1 MKKKLIV
8 VFLIFIAIGVGL
20 FYLLTMG
27 DVGVEYDTV
36 QVIKGQGGQSVGD
49 LGRISSKN
57 IRKYYGTG
65 GQTIEQMSLK
75 LGDRVSKGQLLIQ
88 YENNHEEL
96 DLEIQRVKKQIEAL
110 EATYSEAQSGVDM
123 GTVNSSRIEISSLQN
138 QIENATR
145 EKERIETLYNEG
157 VVSMVELEQTTQVID
172 GLNTQLQMAQ
182 NSYSQASRGLSRNMR
197 EKYEAEIE
205 ALLLSIDLLEQSRQD
220 GALYADIEGV
230 VTELNTFEGDKPS
243 AGMMLIELQDPTEK
257 IVLVDFMME
266 DAIRI
271 DSDMMAQV
279 SDRQLEIYIEELR
292 VDQVYPK
299 AFETVSELGVRE
311 NRQTVAIGLP
321 ASASDL
327 DFGTQ
332 VETMVLVEPPREML
346 LVPMGAVIQK
356 DGKTYVKVLEDD
368 KPVERQV
375 TTGISVDK
383 YIEITDGVI
392 EGDHV
397 LINYQED

>member
-8 VFLIFIAIGVGL
+8 VFFIFIAIGVGL

-138 QIENATR
+138 QIENAVR

-157 VVSMVELEQTTQVID
+157 VVSLVELEETTEVID
-172 GLNTQLQMAQ
+172 RLNTQLQMAQ
-182 NSYSQASRGLSRNMR
+182 NSYSQAARGLSQNMR

-257 IVLVDFMME
+257 IVLVDFLME

-271 DSDMMAQV
+271 DSGMEAQV
-279 SDRQLEIYIEELR
+279 SDNQLEIYMEDLR

-356 DGKTYVKVLEDD
+356 EGKSYVKVLENDE
-368 KPVERQV
+368 PVERQV

-383 YIEITDGVI
+383 NIEITDGVI

>member
-8 VFLIFIAIGVGL
+8 VFFIFIAIGVGL

-138 QIENATR
+138 QIENAVR

-157 VVSMVELEQTTQVID
+157 VVSLVELEETTQVID
-172 GLNTQLQMAQ
+172 RLNTQLQMAQ
-182 NSYSQASRGLSRNMR
+182 NSYSQAARGLSQNMR

-257 IVLVDFMME
+257 IVLVDFLME

-271 DSDMMAQV
+271 DSGMEAQV
-279 SDRQLEIYIEELR
+279 SDGQLEIYMEDLR

-311 NRQTVAIGLP
+311 NRQTVTIGLP

-346 LVPMGAVIQK
+346 LVPMGVVIQK
-356 DGKTYVKVLEDD
+356 EGKSYVKVLENDE
-368 KPVERQV
+368 PVERQV

-383 YIEITDGVI
+383 NIEITDGVI
-392 EGDHV
+392 EGDRV

>member
-1 MKKKLIV
+1 
-8 VFLIFIAIGVGL
+8 
-20 FYLLTMG
+20 
-27 DVGVEYDTV
+27 
-36 QVIKGQGGQSVGD
+36 
-49 LGRISSKN
+49 
-57 IRKYYGTG
+57 
-65 GQTIEQMSLK
+65 
-75 LGDRVSKGQLLIQ
+75 
-88 YENNHEEL
+88 
-96 DLEIQRVKKQIEAL
+96 
-110 EATYSEAQSGVDM
+110 
-123 GTVNSSRIEISSLQN
+123 
-138 QIENATR
+138 
-145 EKERIETLYNEG
+145 
-157 VVSMVELEQTTQVID
+157 
-172 GLNTQLQMAQ
+172 
-182 NSYSQASRGLSRNMR
+182 
-197 EKYEAEIE
+197 
-205 ALLLSIDLLEQSRQD
+205 
-220 GALYADIEGV
+220 
-230 VTELNTFEGDKPS
+230 
-243 AGMMLIELQDPTEK
+243 MMLIELQDPTEK
-257 IVLVDFMME
+257 IVLVDFLME

-271 DSDMMAQV
+271 DSGMEAQV
-279 SDRQLEIYIEELR
+279 SDGQLDIYMEDLR

-383 YIEITDGVI
+383 NIEITDGVI

>member
-8 VFLIFIAIGVGL
+8 VFFIFIAIGVGL

-138 QIENATR
+138 QIENAVR

-157 VVSMVELEQTTQVID
+157 VVSLVELEETTEVID
-172 GLNTQLQMAQ
+172 RLNTQLQMAQ
-182 NSYSQASRGLSRNMR
+182 NSYSQAARGLSQNMR

-257 IVLVDFMME
+257 IVLVDFLME

-271 DSDMMAQV
+271 DSGMEAQV
-279 SDRQLEIYIEELR
+279 SDNQLEIYMEDLR

-311 NRQTVAIGLP
+311 NRQTVAIGLQT
-321 ASASDL
+321 SASDL

-356 DGKTYVKVLEDD
+356 DGKSYVKVLENDE
-368 KPVERQV
+368 PVERQV

-383 YIEITDGVI
+383 NIEITDGVI

>member
-8 VFLIFIAIGVGL
+8 VFFIFIAIGVGL

-138 QIENATR
+138 QIENAVR

-157 VVSMVELEQTTQVID
+157 VVSLVELEETTEVID
-172 GLNTQLQMAQ
+172 RLNTQLQMAQ
-182 NSYSQASRGLSRNMR
+182 NSYSQAARGLSQNMR

-257 IVLVDFMME
+257 IVLVDFLME

-271 DSDMMAQV
+271 DSGMEAQV
-279 SDRQLEIYIEELR
+279 SDNQLEIYMEDLR

-356 DGKTYVKVLEDD
+356 DGKSYVKVLENDE
-368 KPVERQV
+368 PVERQV

-383 YIEITDGVI
+383 NIEITDGVI
-392 EGDHV
+392 EGDRV

>member
-1 MKKKLIV
+1 MTKKLII
-8 VFLIFIAIGVGL
+8 VFFIFIAIGIGL
-20 FYLLTMG
+20 FYILTMG
-27 DVGVEYDTV
+27 DVGVEYNTV
-36 QVIKGQGGQSVGD
+36 QVTKGQGGQSVGD

-57 IRKYYGTG
+57 IRKYYGIG

-110 EATYSEAQSGVDM
+110 EATYNEAQSGVDM
-123 GTVNSSRIEISSLQN
+123 GTVNSSRIQISSLQN
-138 QIENATR
+138 QIENAVR

-157 VVSMVELEQTTQVID
+157 VVSLVELEQTTQVID
-172 GLNTQLQMAQ
+172 QLNTQLDMAQ
-182 NSYSQASRGLSRNMR
+182 NNYSQAARGLSRNMR
-197 EKYEAEIE
+197 EKYEAEIG
-205 ALLLSIDLLEQSRQD
+205 ALLLSIDLLEQKRED
-220 GALYADIEGV
+220 GAIYADIEGI

-243 AGMMLIELQDPTEK
+243 PGMMLIELQDPTEK
-257 IVLVDFMME
+257 TVLVDFLME

-271 DSDMMAQV
+271 EPGMTAEISDAQ
-279 SDRQLEIYIEELR
+279 LGIYIEALT

-321 ASASDL
+321 TSAPDL
-327 DFGTQ
+327 AFGTQ
-332 VETMVLVEPPREML
+332 LETKVVVEPSREML
-346 LVPMGAVIQK
+346 LVPSGSVILK
-356 DGKTYVKVLEDD
+356 NGKSYVKVLEND

-375 TTGISVDK
+375 TSGIKVDNK
-383 YIEITDGVI
+383 IEIIEGLI

-397 LINYQED
+397 LINYEED

>member
-8 VFLIFIAIGVGL
+8 VFFIFIAIGVGL

-138 QIENATR
+138 QIENAVR

-157 VVSMVELEQTTQVID
+157 VVSLVELEETTEVID
-172 GLNTQLQMAQ
+172 RLNTQLQMAQ
-182 NSYSQASRGLSRNMR
+182 NSYSQAARGLSQNMR

-220 GALYADIEGV
+220 GALYADIEGI

-257 IVLVDFMME
+257 IVLVDFLME

-271 DSDMMAQV
+271 DSGMEAQV
-279 SDRQLEIYIEELR
+279 SDGQLDIYMEDLR

-346 LVPMGAVIQK
+346 LVPMGVVIQK
-356 DGKTYVKVLEDD
+356 DGKTYVKVLENDE
-368 KPVERQV
+368 PVERQV

-383 YIEITDGVI
+383 NIEITDGVI
-392 EGDHV
+392 EGDRV

>member
-1 MKKKLIV
+1 L
-8 VFLIFIAIGVGL
+8 
-20 FYLLTMG
+20 
-27 DVGVEYDTV
+27 
-36 QVIKGQGGQSVGD
+36 
-49 LGRISSKN
+49 
-57 IRKYYGTG
+57 
-65 GQTIEQMSLK
+65 
-75 LGDRVSKGQLLIQ
+75 
-88 YENNHEEL
+88 
-96 DLEIQRVKKQIEAL
+96 
-110 EATYSEAQSGVDM
+110 
-123 GTVNSSRIEISSLQN
+123 
-138 QIENATR
+138 
-145 EKERIETLYNEG
+145 
-157 VVSMVELEQTTQVID
+157 VELEETTEVID
-172 GLNTQLQMAQ
+172 RLNTQLQMAQ
-182 NSYSQASRGLSRNMR
+182 NSYSQAARGLSQNMR

-220 GALYADIEGV
+220 GALYADIEGI

-257 IVLVDFMME
+257 IVLVDFLME

-271 DSDMMAQV
+271 DSGMEAQV
-279 SDRQLEIYIEELR
+279 SDGQLDIYMEDLR

-383 YIEITDGVI
+383 NIEMTDGVI

>member
-8 VFLIFIAIGVGL
+8 VFFIFIAIGLGL

-138 QIENATR
+138 QIENAVR

-157 VVSMVELEQTTQVID
+157 VVSLVELEETTEVID
-172 GLNTQLQMAQ
+172 RLNTQLQMAQ
-182 NSYSQASRGLSRNMR
+182 NSYSQAARGLSQNMR

-257 IVLVDFMME
+257 IVLVDFLME

-271 DSDMMAQV
+271 DSGMEAQV
-279 SDRQLEIYIEELR
+279 SDNQLEIYMEDLR

-356 DGKTYVKVLEDD
+356 EGKSYVKVLENDE
-368 KPVERQV
+368 PVERQV

-383 YIEITDGVI
+383 NIEITDGVI